1 LALLTEQI
9 DGKYEI
15 LGKIRE
21 GGMGAVYKVRH
32 RLLDEIRVVKVV
44 RPQVEGKSAAAE
56 RFLREAKVAIRLR
69 HPNIATI
76 YDFAVDDEGIAFIVM
91 EHIDGWSLLDV
102 LQSYGPPPLPLALEV
117 ARQTLRALSYLH
129 RQQIVHRDIS
139 PDNVMLERDGDGR
152 PLIKLIDLGIAKAV
166 GSTGDGLTTTGIFLG
181 KPRYASP
188 EQFEGRGIGPQS
200 DLYSFAVVLYELLT
214 GRCPVHGQDAPSFMA
229 GHLLRPPLEFDEVDP
244 KGTVPDDLRA
254 VVRQALAKK
263 PQDRMPGA
271 EEFLRSIAQVQTRYP
286 LAARDFEAVLGVL
299 LPLGADA
306 ADAAEGFPATSPP
319 PGSTQIRLDWEFGA
333 VATPPPDA
341 RTPAPVLVTAPVPP
355 APVSPASTPP
365 PRPETRQL
373 PTAAALP
380 ITALP
385 IAAPRPVPARP
396 AATAAG
402 PELDFP
408 LKPRL
413 DEDETW
419 TLLPMRRGGER
430 TAVPPMP
437 AMSATST
444 MSREPPPEPRRRSFQ
459 AVGIAAALVAMA
471 LVGAGIA
478 WHFAPGG
485 PPAPP
490 PSEASRTPVQRA
502 SPGPVSTPG
511 TPAGSTGSQAP
522 PASAIDVESRPVATP
537 PDREPAPPGA
547 HRAEAKPP
555 RLVLPEEP
563 ALTVTTEPMKRGDLI
578 RPGPGVSAPVPLD
591 LPRYD
596 YPAAAKGSGKR
607 VSIRVGLLV
616 DEEGRVISAILR
628 ERDPSNLGFN
638 EAALEA
644 ARQTRFQ
651 PATRDDVP
659 GRMWTELILDF
670 AE

>member
-1 LALLTEQI
+1 MALLTEQI

-69 HPNIATI
+69 HPNIATL

-102 LQSYGPPPLPLALEV
+102 LQSYGPPPLPLTLEI
-117 ARQTLRALSYLH
+117 ARQTLRALAYLH

-139 PDNVMLERDGDGR
+139 PDNVMLARDGDGR
-152 PLIKLIDLGIAKAV
+152 PLVKLIDLGIAKAV
-166 GSTGDGLTTTGIFLG
+166 GATADGLTTTGIFLG

-254 VVRQALAKK
+254 VVLQALAKK
-263 PQDRMPGA
+263 PQERMPGA
-271 EEFLRSIAQVQTRYP
+271 EEFLRSIAQVQARYP

-299 LPLGADA
+299 LPLAADA
-306 ADAAEGFPATSPP
+306 ADRAGGISAGSPP

-341 RTPAPVLVTAPVPP
+341 RIGPAPVLVTAPVPQATAP
-355 APVSPASTPP
+355 APT
-365 PRPETRQL
+365 
-373 PTAAALP
+373 
-380 ITALP
+380 
-385 IAAPRPVPARP
+385 
-396 AATAAG
+396 AG

-419 TLLPMRRGGER
+419 TLLPMRRPGEG
-430 TAVPPMP
+430 AASPPAP
-437 AMSATST
+437 L
-444 MSREPPPEPRRRSFQ
+444 EPPPEPRQRSFQ
-459 AVGIAAALVAMA
+459 TLGIAAALVAMA
-471 LVGAGIA
+471 LVGAA
-478 WHFAPGG
+478 VSWHFAPAGTPT
-485 PPAPP
+485 PPAGD
-490 PSEASRTPVQRA
+490 AGRVPVQSA
-502 SPGPVSTPG
+502 SPVAVPTAAAPSPA
-511 TPAGSTGSQAP
+511 TPAV
-522 PASAIDVESRPVATP
+522 DVEPRPLATP
-537 PDREPAPPGA
+537 PAREPAPPGA

-578 RPGPGVSAPVPLD
+578 RPGPGVSAPLPLD
-591 LPRYD
+591 LPHYD
-596 YPAAAKGSGKR
+596 YPAAARGSGRR

-616 DEEGRVISAILR
+616 DEEGRVISAVLR
-628 ERDPSNLGFN
+628 ERDPSDLGFN